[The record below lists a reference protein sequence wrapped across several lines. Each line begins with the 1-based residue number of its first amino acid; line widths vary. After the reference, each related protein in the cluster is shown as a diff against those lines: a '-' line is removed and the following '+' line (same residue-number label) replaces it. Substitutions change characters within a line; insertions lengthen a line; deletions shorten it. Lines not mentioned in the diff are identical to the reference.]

1 MHHKKSTLWTFFG
14 IGLTV
19 ALLMGCGA
27 KGQPA
32 EFEQTAGEMKEGPG
46 VFTGEEGEFT
56 IFDSKKGGPFWKKQ
70 QEKSEEASE
79 ETGKEAQAAAGQP
92 SETTQVAAEQTSKE
106 AQVTPEEAKEFHEF
120 QQWKKEQQ
128 SFKEFQEWKKSAEG
142 KAEYQEFLEW
152 KNGSRI
158 RNGKSSRSNN
168 LLNSL

>member
-1 MHHKKSTLWTFFG
+1 MYNKKSTLWTFFG
-14 IGLTV
+14 IGLTA

-32 EFEQTAGEMKEGPG
+32 EFKQTAGEMKEGPG

-56 IFDSKKGGPFWKKQ
+56 IFDSKKGGPFWKQ
-70 QEKSEEASE
+70 NQEKSEETSE
-79 ETGKEAQAAAGQP
+79 ETGKEAQAAAGKP
-92 SETTQVAAEQTSKE
+92 SETTQMAADQTSKE

-128 SFKEFQEWKKSAEG
+128 SFKEFQEWKKSTEG

-152 KNGSRI
+152 KEW
-158 RNGKSSRSNN
+158 KSYQEWKKQQKQ
-168 LLNSL
+168 